1 MKRREVKLRKYD
13 APHLQRIYELGIRH
27 GADLAA
33 NTLQDFMDERIES
46 LKDIP
51 GIGGKTIDKI
61 VEHFKEGMNK

>member
-1 MKRREVKLRKYD
+1 MKRKNNLKKYD
-13 APHLQRIYELGIRH
+13 APHLQRIYNQGIRD

-51 GIGGKTIDKI
+51 GIGDKTIMKVI
-61 VEHFKEGMNK
+61 EHFKVGMDQ